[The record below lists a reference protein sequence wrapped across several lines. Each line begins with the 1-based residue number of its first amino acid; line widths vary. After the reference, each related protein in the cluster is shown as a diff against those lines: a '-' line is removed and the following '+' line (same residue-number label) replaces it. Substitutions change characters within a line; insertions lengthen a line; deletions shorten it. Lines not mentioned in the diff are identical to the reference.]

1 MFQANGL
8 AQWLMEPTLKES
20 SKLKGDSWQWRR
32 GTYKWYFVSSR
43 KIITCSKLIKVCSHY
58 LMFGISGCFLKGSFT
73 DFNVWDSFLSQ
84 DDLEQFTL
92 CKYSYFAHYCD
103 WSCQL
108 SWRSNMVGNILP
120 WDGNNWEMSREIS
133 EDEYQVQQ
141 GLFCFS
147 VDKRTKAFGGCFVSV
162 LATF

>member
-1 MFQANGL
+1 MFQANGS
-8 AQWLMEPTLKES
+8 AQWPMEPTSKES

-32 GTYKWYFVSSR
+32 GTYKWYFVSSK
-43 KIITCSKLIKVCSHY
+43 KIITYSKLIRICSHQV
-58 LMFGISGCFLKGSFT
+58 LMSGISGCFLKGSFT

-108 SWRSNMVGNILP
+108 SWRSNMVGNLLP

-141 GLFCFS
+141 RL
-147 VDKRTKAFGGCFVSV
+147 
-162 LATF
+162 LL